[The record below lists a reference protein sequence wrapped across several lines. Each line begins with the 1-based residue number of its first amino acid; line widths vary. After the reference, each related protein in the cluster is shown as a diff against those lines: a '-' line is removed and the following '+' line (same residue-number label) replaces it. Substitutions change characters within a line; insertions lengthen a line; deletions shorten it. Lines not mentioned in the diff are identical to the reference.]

1 MSTLEIKTDEDEVL
15 AVVADEASIGRN
27 DGSANVHERVEST
40 SEALLVLLAVE
51 ADDNAVAGKIL
62 ICDLHEVHQCLSVEL
77 ATVGG
82 RAVVEGSGVVD
93 GRSEDDSGACSELGL
108 LCNILGDAS
117 DLDSVLAEL
126 GQVARAKDGREEAC
140 LVSCVGYSLRRRSG
154 REGQLAV
161 VVTLVVGRGCDGEV
175 AAEGRRDRS
184 DIGYSERL
192 CTSDQLLLLCR
203 GRGWIVGVC
212 VCDV

>member
-1 MSTLEIKTDEDEVL
+1 ME
-15 AVVADEASIGRN
+15 
-27 DGSANVHERVEST
+27 SA

-77 ATVGG
+77 ATIGG
-82 RAVVEGSGVVD
+82 SAVVEGSGIVD

-108 LCNILGDAS
+108 LCNVLGDAS
-117 DLDSVLAEL
+117 DLYSVLAEL

-140 LVSCVGYSLRRRSG
+140 LVSCVGCSLGRRGS

-161 VVTLVVGRGCDGEV
+161 VIALVVGRGRDGQV
-175 AAEGRRDRS
+175 AAEGRRDRG
-184 DIGYSERL
+184 DVGDSERL
-192 CTSDQLLLLCR
+192 CTSDQLLLLCG